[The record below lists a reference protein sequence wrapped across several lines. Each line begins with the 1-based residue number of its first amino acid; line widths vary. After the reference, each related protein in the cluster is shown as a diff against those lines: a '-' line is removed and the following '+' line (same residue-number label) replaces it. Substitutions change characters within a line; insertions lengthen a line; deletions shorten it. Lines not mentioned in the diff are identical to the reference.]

1 VRRSNRLTLGS
12 PSTALRSVDA
22 QLVAA
27 LATLYLVWG
36 STYLGIKIA
45 VASFPPDLMLAM
57 RCGAAAL
64 LLFAILK
71 VRRTPWP
78 TLRQAG
84 GSAVVGLLLL
94 VGGLGNVTT
103 AEALGAPSGLA
114 AVMVATMPL
123 WSSLFL
129 ALAGERAGRQE
140 LVGMAL
146 GLGGVALLSRS
157 SALGAHPA
165 AFALLVVGPLL
176 WAIGSVLSRRLPHA
190 AGGMGS
196 AVQLAAA
203 SPVLLALGAVRGER
217 LTHAPSAL
225 GVGALAYLVV
235 FGSLVAFSAYV
246 FLLDRRVRPSIA
258 TSYAYANPVVAVL
271 LGTLLAGEHLALAD
285 LAGTGMIVA
294 SVILVVSR
302 RRKRS

>member
-1 VRRSNRLTLGS
+1 MRRLSRLPLGS
-12 PSTALRSVDA
+12 AGATLRGLDA
-22 QLVAA
+22 PVVAA

-36 STYLGIKIA
+36 STYLAIKVA
-45 VASFPPDLMLAM
+45 VASFPPDLMLAL

-64 LLFAILK
+64 LLLAFVKLRGA
-71 VRRTPWP
+71 PWP

-84 GSAVVGLLLL
+84 GSAAVGVLLL

-123 WSSLFL
+123 WSALFL
-129 ALAGERAGRQE
+129 ALSGERAGRWE
-140 LVGMAL
+140 LAGMAL
-146 GLGGVALLSRS
+146 GLTGVVLLSRS
-157 SALGAHPA
+157 TALGAHPA
-165 AFALLVVGPLL
+165 AFALLVAGPLL
-176 WAIGSVLSRRLPHA
+176 WAVGSVLSRHLPHA
-190 AGGMGS
+190 DGGMNS

-203 SPVLLALGAVRGER
+203 APVLLTLSAVRGEH
-217 LTHAPSAL
+217 LTQAPSLL

-246 FLLDRRVRPSIA
+246 FLLERRVRPTIA

-271 LGTLLAGEHLALAD
+271 LGTLLAGEHLAPAD
-285 LAGTGMIVA
+285 LVGTVLIVT

-302 RRKRS
+302 RRNRP